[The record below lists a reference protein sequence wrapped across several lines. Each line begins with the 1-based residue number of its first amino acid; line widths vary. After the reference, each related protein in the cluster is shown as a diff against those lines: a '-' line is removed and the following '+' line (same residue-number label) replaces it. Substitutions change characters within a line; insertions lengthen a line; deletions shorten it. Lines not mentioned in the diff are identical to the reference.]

1 MTSMVKLDV
10 ASDESLLYYIQ
21 TERPEDVAFLF
32 AEALATRE
40 RVYGRSVYFRGLIEL
55 SNYCKNDC
63 YYCGIRRSNRHVS
76 RYRLTQEE
84 ILQCCR
90 EGDSVGYK
98 TFVLQGGED
107 PWFTDDWLVDCVRRI
122 RAEFPSHAITL
133 SLGERSETSYQNLFD
148 AGANRYLLRHE
159 TANEAHYNQLHPTSM
174 SLTHRK
180 ECLYT
185 LKKIGFQVGAGLMV
199 GSPYQTSQIL
209 LEDLRFLQEL
219 EPHMVGI
226 GPFIPHKE
234 TPFGAHPMGS
244 LEQTLRL
251 VALTR
256 ILLPKALIP
265 ATTALG
271 TASSD
276 GRERGFRAGA
286 NVVMPNLSPMNVRK
300 KYSLY
305 DNKLF
310 TGEEAAEHQRS
321 MEKSIR
327 AMGFVPEMVR
337 GDCAT

>member
-1 MTSMVKLDV
+1 MT
-10 ASDESLLYYIQ
+10 SDESLLHYIQ
-21 TERPEDVAFLF
+21 TERAEDSAFLF
-32 AEALATRE
+32 AKALVVRE

-63 YYCGIRRSNRHVS
+63 YYCGIRRSNGHVS

-84 ILQCCR
+84 VLQCCR
-90 EGDSVGYK
+90 EGDAVGYK

-107 PWFTDDWLVDCVRRI
+107 PWFTDDRLVDMVRRI
-122 RAEFPSHAITL
+122 RTEFPAHAITL
-133 SLGERSETSYQNLFD
+133 SLGERDETSYQKLFD

-159 TANEAHYNQLHPTSM
+159 TANEAHYNQLHPISM
-174 SLTHRK
+174 SLARRK
-180 ECLYT
+180 ECLYS

-199 GSPYQTSQIL
+199 GSPYQTPHML
-209 LEDLRFLQEL
+209 LQDLRFLQEL

-226 GPFIPHKE
+226 GPFIPQKE
-234 TPFGAHPMGS
+234 TPLGTYPMGS

-251 VALTR
+251 IALTR

-286 NVVMPNLSPMNVRK
+286 NVVMPNLSPMNARK
-300 KYSLY
+300 KYTLY

-310 TGEEAAEHQRS
+310 TGEEAAEHQRN
-321 MEKSIR
+321 MESKIR